1 VDKHRTGGMT
11 AIAVLNIIIGA
22 IVILAGLFQL
32 LFALTLTY
40 ELLRLGAFELPAM
53 RFMFAFLILATGIV
67 GLIAGI
73 GMLSLRP
80 SARGLSLVFAG
91 LLIVS
96 AALSYFLI
104 PIIASIGTYDLAS
117 ISAEGL
123 VRLIIFCVVYVVL
136 PVSYALILFVVLNT
150 RAWTKCNARAV
161 YIAPGRRPFT
171 ETDVTTPSRR

>member
-1 VDKHRTGGMT
+1 LPARTQQQEARVEKHRTGGMT
-11 AIAVLNIIIGA
+11 AIAVLNIIVGV

-53 RFMFAFLILATGIV
+53 RFMFSFLILATGIV

-73 GMLSLRP
+73 GMLLLRP
-80 SARGLSLVFAG
+80 SARDLSLVFAG

-96 AALSYFLI
+96 AVLSYFFI
-104 PIIASIGTYDLAS
+104 PIIASIGTYDLHS

-123 VRLIIFCVVYVVL
+123 VRLVVFCVAYVVL
-136 PVSYALILFVVLNT
+136 PVSYAVILFVVFST
-150 RAWTKCNARAV
+150 RSWKSAFAKSAA
-161 YIAPGRRPFT
+161 A
-171 ETDVTTPSRR
+171 